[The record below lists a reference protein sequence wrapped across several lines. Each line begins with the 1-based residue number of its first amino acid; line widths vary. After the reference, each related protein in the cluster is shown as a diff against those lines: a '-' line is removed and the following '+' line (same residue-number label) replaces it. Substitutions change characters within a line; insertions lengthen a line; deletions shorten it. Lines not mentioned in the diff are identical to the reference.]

1 MKKEKYL
8 FVQFRNSHYLYV
20 FKIDGEFRVGDV
32 VESPTNNYA
41 TMDIALV
48 KKVKKLSRKDLPV
61 DYDKI
66 LTISKKLDFREYE
79 KDFFPIRFMK
89 KYIKKTLIKEWE
101 KEYKNDWV
109 EVYSSKFGGCI
120 SYEKDG
126 VFTGS
131 LNKCTDNNYFEEY
144 TITNTKDFK
153 IKLRYFQTI
162 LSELYYKNI
171 TIEVFN
177 ELLNV
182 I

>member
-8 FVQFRNSHYLYV
+8 FIQFKHSSRLYAYKYAGD
-20 FKIDGEFRVGDV
+20 FMVGDI
-32 VESPTNNYA
+32 VEAPINNY
-41 TMDIALV
+41 TMNDVGLV
-48 KKVKKLSRKDLPV
+48 KKIKSLSRNNSPV
-61 DYDKI
+61 DYDRI

-89 KYIKKTLIKEWE
+89 KYIKKTLIREWRRD
-101 KEYKNDWV
+101 YKNDWV

-126 VFTGS
+126 VFSGS
-131 LNKCTDNNYFEEY
+131 LNKCMDNNYFEEY

-171 TIEVFN
+171 SIEVFN